1 MNARGGAVLY
11 TPEILALA
19 VELANFPLNRAHT
32 LRGEAHSR
40 ICGSRVAL
48 SLDLNQIGR
57 IGAIGAQVTACA
69 IGQASGAI
77 FLRSALG
84 QDAAA
89 LAAGRNEIEAW
100 LAGDDALPSW
110 PGIETLTT
118 ARAFPA
124 RHAAILLPWRAAF
137 AALSNP
143 CAGD

>member
-19 VELANFPLNRAHT
+19 VELANFPLDRTHT

-57 IGAIGAQVTACA
+57 IEAIGAQVTACA

-89 LAAGRNEIEAW
+89 IAAAAEEIEAW
-100 LAGDDALPSW
+100 LAGGDALPSW
-110 PGIETLTT
+110 PGVEALAA
-118 ARAFPA
+118 ARAFPG
-124 RHAAILLPWRAAF
+124 RHGAILLPWRAAL

-143 CAGD
+143 VAAN